1 MSNLE
6 WIGWVC
12 LIIILCYSSYPDKV
26 KKLEKKVKLLERNE
40 KGDFEMSKII
50 SSLVGEKCRIKS
62 NELFSFS
69 GSLDVIAN
77 VLDVDDEWIK
87 ISYVDKKGNT
97 KVSILR
103 IESIDNIELISE

>member
-1 MSNLE
+1 ME

-62 NELFSFS
+62 NELFSFNAS
-69 GSLDVIAN
+69 VDVIVN
-77 VLDVDDEWIK
+77 ILDVDDEWVK
-87 ISYVDKKGNT
+87 ISFIDKKGNA
-97 KVSILR
+97 KVQILR
-103 IESIDNIELISE
+103 IEAIDNIELISE

>member
-1 MSNLE
+1 ME
-6 WIGWVC
+6 WIGWIS

-50 SSLVGEKCRIKS
+50 SSLVGEKCKIKC
-62 NELFSFS
+62 NETLSFN
-69 GSLDVIAN
+69 GSLDVVAN

-87 ISYVDKKGNT
+87 ISYVDKKGIS
-97 KVSILR
+97 KVKIVR
-103 IESIDNIELISE
+103 IEVIDNIELISE

>member
-1 MSNLE
+1 ME
-6 WIGWVC
+6 WLGWVC

-62 NELFSFS
+62 NELFSFNAS
-69 GSLDVIAN
+69 VDVIVN
-77 VLDVDDEWIK
+77 ILDVDDEWVK
-87 ISYVDKKGNT
+87 ISFIDKKGNA
-97 KVSILR
+97 KVQILR
-103 IESIDNIELISE
+103 IEAIDNIELISE